1 MPVGSRPSRRGAGW
15 LLRAL
20 AVALAAAAL
29 AAGGVE
35 ARDGSAKEMRS
46 LPADRRDH
54 YEVLG
59 VEEDASTADIKK
71 KYREWSRVLHPD
83 KTKNNETLAN
93 KFTRIAEAYAVLVDP
108 YKREQYDDISW
119 MLDSDNID
127 EF

>member
-1 MPVGSRPSRRGAGW
+1 MAGRHPRRGAGW

-29 AAGGVE
+29 AVGGAEAG
-35 ARDGSAKEMRS
+35 RGSGAENEMRS

-59 VEEDASTADIKK
+59 VEEDATPAEIKK
-71 KYREWSRVLHPD
+71 KYRQWSPELHPD
-83 KTKNNETLAN
+83 KTKGNETLAK

-119 MLDSDNID
+119 MLDSDNIE

>member
-1 MPVGSRPSRRGAGW
+1 MAGRQPRRGAGW

-29 AAGGVE
+29 AVGGAEAG
-35 ARDGSAKEMRS
+35 RGSGAENEMRS

-59 VEEDASTADIKK
+59 VEEDVTPAEIKK
-71 KYREWSRVLHPD
+71 KYRQWSRELHPD
-83 KTKNNETLAN
+83 KTKGNETLAK
-93 KFTRIAEAYAVLVDP
+93 KFTRIAEAYAALVDP

-119 MLDSDNID
+119 MLDSDNIE

>member
-1 MPVGSRPSRRGAGW
+1 M
-15 LLRAL
+15 
-20 AVALAAAAL
+20 ALAAAAL
-29 AAGGVE
+29 AVEGAEAG
-35 ARDGSAKEMRS
+35 RGSGAENEMRS

-59 VEEDASTADIKK
+59 VEEDATPAEIKK
-71 KYREWSRVLHPD
+71 RYRQWSWELHPD
-83 KTKNNETLAN
+83 KTKGNETLAK

-119 MLDSDNID
+119 MLDSDNIE

>member
-1 MPVGSRPSRRGAGW
+1 MAGRYPRRGAGW

-29 AAGGVE
+29 AVGGAEAG
-35 ARDGSAKEMRS
+35 RGSGAENEMRS

-59 VEEDASTADIKK
+59 VEEDATPAEIKK
-71 KYREWSRVLHPD
+71 KYRQWSRELHPD
-83 KTKNNETLAN
+83 KTKGNETLAK

-119 MLDSDNID
+119 MLDSDNIE

>member
-1 MPVGSRPSRRGAGW
+1 MAGRYPRRGAGW

-29 AAGGVE
+29 AVGGAEAG
-35 ARDGSAKEMRS
+35 RGSGAENEMRS

-59 VEEDASTADIKK
+59 VEEDATPAEIKK
-71 KYREWSRVLHPD
+71 KYRQWSRELHPD
-83 KTKNNETLAN
+83 KTKGNETLAK
-93 KFTRIAEAYAVLVDP
+93 KFTRIAEAYVVLVDP

-119 MLDSDNID
+119 MLDSDNIE